1 MNAPVTFKTCLQ
13 PVDQALSR
21 LPGVSGE
28 HFTERAASAISV
40 LPEELAQP
48 LRELLAL
55 YQQVQAQPAPD
66 GQLGLEF
73 CFACGALTEK
83 LRAELQARMEVESAI
98 VGPGTVSAQPLQG
111 AQSDQLSRFIEA
123 RDRLFRKTA
132 DLTLKFLL
140 IGLGLL
146 TLGLLLGVI

>member
-1 MNAPVTFKTCLQ
+1 MNSPFTFETCLQ
-13 PVDQALSR
+13 PVDHALSR
-21 LPGVSGE
+21 LPGVGGE
-28 HFTERAASAISV
+28 NFAERAASAV
-40 LPEELAQP
+40 NALPEELSQP
-48 LRELLAL
+48 LRELLSL
-55 YQQVQAQPAPD
+55 YQQLQAQAAPD
-66 GQLGLEF
+66 EKLGPEF

-83 LRAELQARMEVESAI
+83 LRAELQTRMEVESAI
-98 VGPGTVSAQPLQG
+98 VGPDSVSAQPLQG
-111 AQSDQLSRFIEA
+111 GQSDQLSRFIEA

>member
-1 MNAPVTFKTCLQ
+1 MTSSFAFEDCLQ

-21 LPGVSGE
+21 LPGVSGDL
-28 HFTERAASAISV
+28 FTERAASAVSA
-40 LPEELAQP
+40 LPEDLAQP

-55 YQQVQAQPAPD
+55 YQQLQAQPESD
-66 GQLGLEF
+66 RRLGHEF

-98 VGPGTVSAQPLQG
+98 VGPDHVSAQSLQG

-140 IGLGLL
+140 IGLGIL
-146 TLGLLLGVI
+146 TLGLLIGVI